1 MMASPG
7 VHDQMR
13 PHSKDDSMTE
23 RVLDKVMEIA
33 DQLREQAIEAE
44 RLGQLPDA
52 TVKNLKSVGA
62 IRMLAPKKYSGFEVH
77 PREFAETVM
86 GVASLDPAAGWI
98 CGVVGVHPYQLAY
111 ADPRATEEVLGPD
124 HDTWMASPY
133 APQGVAKPVEGGYIF
148 NGRWQFSS
156 GTDACDWIFL
166 GAMLGDAD
174 GKPVMPPQMMHMI
187 LPRKDYEIVD
197 DSWNV
202 VGLRGTGSK
211 DVIVRDAFV
220 PDYRVMDATEV
231 MDGTAQRKAG
241 MTETLYLMPWSTM
254 FPLGISSAVIGIAE
268 GALAAHLD
276 YQRERVGAN
285 GTAIKDDPYVMYAVG
300 EAAADINAARQELL
314 ANVDRIYD
322 IVDSGKEVSFADR
335 AAGRRT
341 QVRAV
346 WRAVT
351 AVDQIFA
358 RSGGNAL
365 RMDKPLQRYWRD
377 AHAGLAHAIHVPG
390 STYHASAL
398 SSLGIDPQG
407 PLRALI

>member
-1 MMASPG
+1 VTIDASP
-7 VHDQMR
+7 R
-13 PHSKDDSMTE
+13 RKDDNMTE
-23 RVLDKVMEIA
+23 RVIDRVMDIA
-33 DQLREQAIEAE
+33 DQLREQAAEAE
-44 RLGQLPDA
+44 KIGQLTDQTA
-52 TVKNLKSVGA
+52 KAMKAAGN
-62 IRMLAPKKYSGFEVH
+62 IRLLQPAKYNGFEVH

-86 GVASLDPAAGWI
+86 ATASLDPAAGWI
-98 CGVVGVHPYQLAY
+98 NGVVGVHPYQLAY
-111 ADPRATEEVLGPD
+111 ADPRVAEEVWGQD
-124 HDTWMASPY
+124 VDTWVASPY
-133 APQGVAKPVEGGYIF
+133 APQGVAKPVDGGYIF

-156 GTDACDWIFL
+156 GTDQCEWIIL

-174 GKPVMPPQMMHMI
+174 GKPLMPPQMLHMI

-220 PDYRVMDATEV
+220 PDYRTMDANEV

-241 MTETLYLMPWSTM
+241 MTSTLYLMPWSTM
-254 FPLGISSAVIGIAE
+254 FPLGITSAVIGIAE

-276 YQRERVGAN
+276 YQRDRVGSY
-285 GTAIKDDPYVMYAVG
+285 GAIKDDPYVMYAIG

-314 ANVDRIYD
+314 ANADRIYD
-322 IVDSGKEVSFADR
+322 IVDAGKDVSFEDR

-341 QVRAV
+341 QVRAA

-390 STYHASAL
+390 TTYHASAL
-398 SSLGIDPQG
+398 SSLGVDPEG
-407 PLRALI
+407 ALRALI

>member
-1 MMASPG
+1 VRIEHG
-7 VHDQMR
+7 HED
-13 PHSKDDSMTE
+13 KDNTMTE

-33 DQLREQAIEAE
+33 DALREQAADAE
-44 RLGQLPDA
+44 KIGRLTDQTTKA
-52 TVKNLKSVGA
+52 MKAVGS
-62 IRMLAPKKYSGFEVH
+62 IRLLQPAKHGGLEVH

-86 GVASLDPAAGWI
+86 ATAALDPAAGWI
-98 CGVVGVHPYQLAY
+98 TGVVGVHPYQLAY
-111 ADPRATEEVLGPD
+111 ADPRVGDEVWGRD
-124 HDTWMASPY
+124 VDTWVASPY
-133 APQGVAKPVEGGYIF
+133 APQGLAKPVDGGYLF

-156 GTDACDWIFL
+156 GTDQCEWIIL
-166 GAMLGDAD
+166 GAMVGDAD
-174 GKPVMPPQMMHMI
+174 GKPVMPPAILHMI
-187 LPRKDYEIVD
+187 LPRKDYEIVE

-220 PDYRVMDATEV
+220 PAYRTMDAFEV

-241 MTETLYLMPWSTM
+241 MTKPLYLMPWSTM
-254 FPLGISSAVIGIAE
+254 FPLGITSAVIGIAE

-276 YQRERVGAN
+276 YQRDRVAAS
-285 GTAIKDDPYVMYAVG
+285 GTAIKDDPYVMYAIG

-322 IVDSGKEVSFADR
+322 LVDAGADVSFADR

-341 QVRAV
+341 QVRAA
-346 WRAVT
+346 WRAVM
-351 AVDQIFA
+351 AVDQIFS

-390 STYHASAL
+390 TVFHASAL
-398 SSLGIDPQG
+398 SSLGIDPVG
-407 PLRALI
+407 ALRTMI

>member
-1 MMASPG
+1 MS
-7 VHDQMR
+7 
-13 PHSKDDSMTE
+13 E
-23 RVLDKVMEIA
+23 RVLDRVIELA
-33 DQLREQAIEAE
+33 DQFKEQAVEAE
-44 RLGQLPDA
+44 KIGKLPEA
-52 TVKNLKSVGA
+52 TVKNMKA
-62 IRMLAPKKYSGFEVH
+62 IGSIRLLQPASHSGLEVH

-86 GVASLDPAAGWI
+86 ATAALDPAAGWI
-98 CGVVGVHPYQLAY
+98 NGVVGVHPYQLAY
-111 ADPRATEEVLGPD
+111 ADPRGAEEIWGNDVDP
-124 HDTWMASPY
+124 WVASPY
-133 APQGVAKPVEGGYIF
+133 APRGVAKPVDGGYIF

-156 GTDACDWIFL
+156 GTDQCEWIIL

-174 GKPVMPPQMMHMI
+174 GKPLMPPQMLHMI

-211 DVIVRDAFV
+211 DVIVKDAFV
-220 PDYRVMDATEV
+220 PTYRTMDATEV
-231 MDGTAQRKAG
+231 MDGTAQRKAR
-241 MTETLYLMPWSTM
+241 MTSTLYLMPWSTM
-254 FPLGISSAVIGIAE
+254 FPLGITSAVVGIAE
-268 GALAAHLD
+268 GALGAHLD
-276 YQRERVGAN
+276 YQRDRIGAY
-285 GTAIKDDPYVMYAVG
+285 GAVKDDPYVMYAIG

-322 IVDSGKEVSFADR
+322 IVDSGGDVSFEDR

-346 WRAVT
+346 WRAVS
-351 AVDQIFA
+351 AVDQIFS

-377 AHAGLAHAIHVPG
+377 AHAGIAHAIHVPG
-390 STYHASAL
+390 TVYHASAL

-407 PLRALI
+407 PLRAMI